1 MKYRVGTNECY
12 VWKTRPAECM
22 LVCSDKLAKM
32 IHLIGFKH
40 MTNANEIADAFL
52 KEIYRLRGFSKV
64 VTSDRGTHFVSQVWK
79 ASLEFF
85 GT

>member
-1 MKYRVGTNECY
+1 
-12 VWKTRPAECM
+12 
-22 LVCSDKLAKM
+22 M

-40 MTNANEIADAFL
+40 MTNANEIADAFF